1 MRFNHPE
8 LIPTWP
14 KPNYVD
20 PVTRGPLLYIINGI
34 FFGLATITIIVRLYT
49 RIFVRRWVGLD
60 DYLITFAWVCPQ
72 QPAHRKDL
80 QLIRTGLLGR

>member
-8 LIPTWP
+8 LLATWP

-20 PVTRGPLLYIINGI
+20 PVTRGSLIYIVNGI
-34 FFGLATITIIVRLYT
+34 FFGLASLAIVIRLYA

-60 DYLITFAWVCPQ
+60 DYLIIIAWVRFS
-72 QPAHRKDL
+72 HSSKFLL
-80 QLIRTGLLGR
+80 QLIPKAILGS